1 MNKKN
6 SAIARFAERIFS
18 GKKMRTKKNLTSQ
31 TGMTPTTTNTNDI
44 NLTRSIEVLHDPDAY
59 KKATNEL
66 PKEIDGRTEYDKD
79 PTRYGDWEKNGRC
92 IDF

>member
-6 SAIARFAERIFS
+6 SAIVRFAGRIFS
-18 GKKMRTKKNLTSQ
+18 GKKKTKKKKLTSQ
-31 TGMTPTTTNTNDI
+31 SGKIPTTTSTNDI
-44 NLTRSIEVLHDPDAY
+44 NLTKSIEVLHDPDAY

>member
-6 SAIARFAERIFS
+6 SAIVRFAEQIFS
-18 GKKMRTKKNLTSQ
+18 GKRKTKKKKLTSQ
-31 TGMTPTTTNTNDI
+31 TGKIPITTSTNDI
-44 NLTRSIEVLHDPDAY
+44 NLTKSIEVLHDPDAY

>member
-6 SAIARFAERIFS
+6 SAIVRFAERIFS
-18 GKKMRTKKNLTSQ
+18 GKKRRTKKNSTSQ
-31 TGMTPTTTNTNDI
+31 TGMIPTTTNTNDI
-44 NLTRSIEVLHDPDAY
+44 NLTRSIEVSHDPDAY
-59 KKATNEL
+59 KKATKEL
-66 PKEIDGRTEYDKD
+66 PREIDGRTEYDKD